1 MSIALIAAPSSEPV
15 TLANARTAIGIT
27 DAADTSSDT
36 TITRHITE
44 AREWVEK
51 FLQRALITQTWK
63 LRLDQWPANSII
75 ELPFGPVQS
84 VSSVTYTDSA
94 GATQTIDAAD
104 YYTDIYSLQ
113 PRLMPAYNESW
124 PDARNFPDS
133 IAIQY
138 VCGYGTAGTAVPGP
152 IIHAIYRIIGHWIK
166 FQPALEGG
174 VTITRV
180 PFAVE
185 QMLEPYRLI
194 KVA

>member
-1 MSIALIAAPSSEPV
+1 MSITLITPPATEPV
-15 TLANARTAIGIT
+15 TLANARGAIGIT
-27 DAADTSSDT
+27 DAADTSSDA

-51 FLQRALITQTWK
+51 HLQRSLITQTWK
-63 LRLDQWPANSII
+63 LRLDAWPSDGVI
-75 ELPFGPVQS
+75 ELPMGPVQS
-84 VSSVTYTDSA
+84 ISSVTYTDTA
-94 GATQTIDAAD
+94 GASQTVDSAD
-104 YYTDIYSLQ
+104 YYLDSYSLQ
-113 PRLMPAYNESW
+113 PNVRPAYSESW
-124 PDARNFPDS
+124 PSARYFHDS
-133 IAIQY
+133 IAVQY
-138 VCGYGTAGTAVPGP
+138 VVGYGAAAAVPGP

-185 QMLEPYRLI
+185 QMLEPYKLI